1 MYQLKGFSRLVI
13 GFDVHKNHIESPYR
27 SVFDFLPKKV
37 TNCADEITLW
47 VSVQSH
53 VWLLYV
59 SILQSI
65 QIKLQ
70 CGILDL

>member
-13 GFDVHKNHIESPYR
+13 SFDVHKNHIERPYR
-27 SVFDFLPKKV
+27 SVFYFLLKKV
-37 TNCADEITLW
+37 KNCEDEITLW

-65 QIKLQ
+65 EIKLQ

>member
-13 GFDVHKNHIESPYR
+13 SFDVHKSHIESPYR
-27 SVFDFLPKKV
+27 SVFDFLLKKV
-37 TNCADEITLW
+37 KNCEDEITLW

-65 QIKLQ
+65 EIKLQ